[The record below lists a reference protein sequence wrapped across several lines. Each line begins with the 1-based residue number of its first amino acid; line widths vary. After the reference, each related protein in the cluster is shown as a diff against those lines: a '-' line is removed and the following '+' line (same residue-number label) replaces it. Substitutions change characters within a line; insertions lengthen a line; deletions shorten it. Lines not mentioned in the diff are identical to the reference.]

1 MKTKCAVVRSLAPAG
16 DISALSSRLD
26 RHLGECLSC
35 QAEVARYRKLRRQLA
50 SLGEV
55 VAPAPAS
62 LVAAVERALATGT
75 DGGAGDA
82 GESHP
87 AHVAAA
93 AGAVVAAAAGAVA
106 VAVWRH
112 SKAVV

>member
-1 MKTKCAVVRSLAPAG
+1 MKTKCAMVRSLTPAG
-16 DISALSSRLD
+16 NISALSSRLD
-26 RHLGECLSC
+26 SHLGECLAC

-55 VAPAPAS
+55 VVPAPAS
-62 LVAAVERALATGT
+62 LVAAVERALATNA
-75 DGGAGDA
+75 DGAAEVED
-82 GESHP
+82 ESHP

-93 AGAVVAAAAGAVA
+93 AGAVVAAAGAVA